1 MAEVKIEA
9 VQLSLPSIL
18 DGKFFTV
25 MNQTDKK
32 VSVKCMLCPNKS
44 LSARTDATSKES
56 PWIHWITRVLSSI
69 LSSICFWVN

>member
-1 MAEVKIEA
+1 MAEIKIEA

-25 MNQTDKK
+25 VNQTDQK

-44 LSARTDATSKES
+44 LSARTDATSNLLKHLKVS
-56 PWIHWITRVLSSI
+56 LQVACYAWSH
-69 LSSICFWVN
+69 